1 MREEIFS
8 FKTKLIEE
16 YNRER
21 NKLED
26 EAEQQI
32 ECLKD
37 ENAEKLDKT
46 RIQMDISDG
55 NLNNFSIKEA

>member
-21 NKLED
+21 NSLEE
-26 EAEQQI
+26 EAEHEI
-32 ECLKD
+32 EDLKD
-37 ENAEKLDKT
+37 VNAERLDKI
-46 RIQMDISDG
+46 RI
-55 NLNNFSIKEA
+55 

>member
-1 MREEIFS
+1 MPRGKKTLFGLNMRSNLSIY

-26 EAEQQI
+26 EAE
-32 ECLKD
+32 
-37 ENAEKLDKT
+37 
-46 RIQMDISDG
+46 
-55 NLNNFSIKEA
+55 

>member
-26 EAEQQI
+26 EAEQ
-32 ECLKD
+32 
-37 ENAEKLDKT
+37 
-46 RIQMDISDG
+46 
-55 NLNNFSIKEA
+55 